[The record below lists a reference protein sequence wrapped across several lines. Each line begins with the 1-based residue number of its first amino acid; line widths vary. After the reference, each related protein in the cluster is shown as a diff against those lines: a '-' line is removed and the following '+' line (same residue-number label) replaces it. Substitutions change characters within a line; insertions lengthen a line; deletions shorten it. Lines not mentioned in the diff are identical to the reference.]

1 MRRWLTL
8 GMVFAGMTTLALRY
22 LAGTA
27 WTASLARDTVCAVLS
42 PDPLSATLRG
52 LDPDFDLADRTGKHW
67 SLGKLRGQPVLVSFW
82 ATWCP
87 PCVEEMPSLEAL
99 ARRLEG
105 KATVLAIS
113 VDEDWATVDKFFP
126 KGTALTVLLDPSR
139 EIPARYGTS
148 KFPETFLVD
157 REGRVRHAFINKRDW
172 SPEEAVACITGQ

>member
-22 LAGTA
+22 FAGTA
-27 WTASLARDTVCAVLS
+27 WTASMVRDTACGILS
-42 PDPLSATLRG
+42 PDPLSPSLRG
-52 LDPDFDLADRTGKHW
+52 PTPDFDLVDKSGQHW
-67 SLGKLRGQPVLVSFW
+67 SLAKLRGQPVLVSFW

-139 EIPARYGTS
+139 EVPARFGTS

-157 REGRVRHAFINKRDW
+157 RGGRVRHAFINKRDW
-172 SPEEAVACITGQ
+172 SPTEAVACITGQ